1 MSDHLEQS
9 ELTSNNVFCYTGE
22 AVHTARGEAV
32 HAARGEAVHT
42 ARGRGL
48 DVFGVKHGSVTW

>member
-22 AVHTARGEAV
+22 AVHTARGEAM
-32 HAARGEAVHT
+32 HT

-48 DVFGVKHGSVTW
+48 DVCGVKHGSVTW